1 MSVSIS
7 RVVMDAIRKEDAA
20 RLFYEKAAAAA
31 AEPGARELLLRL
43 AREEARHA
51 ELLRGKGVAEFL
63 ASNPPATNDLR
74 IAEFL
79 ESRKVGAKAS
89 FQDVLIYAIKRE
101 DRSFRAYQA
110 LAEATSDEA
119 ARKLFRR
126 LAQEERKHRNSLE
139 ELYDDV
145 IFAEN

>member
-7 RVVMDAIRKEDAA
+7 RVITDAVRKEDAA
-20 RLFYEKAAAAA
+20 KLFYEKAAAAA
-31 AEPGARELLLRL
+31 EEPGARELLLRL

-63 ASNPPATNDLR
+63 AANPPATNDLR
-74 IAEFL
+74 ISEFL

-101 DRSFRAYQA
+101 DKSFRAYQA
-110 LAEATSDEA
+110 LAESTSDEA